1 MSYCD
6 FNAKLFKPFISM
18 KIEIT
23 PTLSS
28 TWTITAKSYNKN
40 ESCILSNDEGVSIAD
55 ISIKRFFQFLKE
67 QNITL
72 IGNKLLGTYIIGND
86 RSLYTVEMF
95 NEWKEK
101 FEKRVE
107 TLINK
112 NDLIEGH
119 MYKTVCGSTFLY
131 LGKRNYIS
139 AKVKDTN
146 VKLSKQ
152 GTEHFV
158 FSYFNPD
165 RPNQNDILSV
175 PDRFK
180 QKAVEDLGMCSTSFD
195 GWEERAI
202 EKSQRSGDKPYF
214 YLGVDKLDDNALVIN
229 TTTSD
234 YTRWDYN
241 IVSDGTSLYCIA
253 ADRNYNYNG
262 SHNTPKQRVAE
273 KPITLDQSTRTLMC
287 FNWSFWNDN
296 YKTLDQGTFN
306 NRYKKVFITLGN

>member
-1 MSYCD
+1 
-6 FNAKLFKPFISM
+6 M
-18 KIEIT
+18 KTEIK

-28 TWTITAKSYNKN
+28 TWSITAKSYNKN

-67 QNITL
+67 QDITL
-72 IGNKLLGTYIIGND
+72 VGNKLEGTYIIGND
-86 RSLYTVEMF
+86 RSLYTVEMY

-119 MYKTVCGSTFLY
+119 TYKTVCGSTFLY

-158 FSYFNPD
+158 FSYFDPVRRDCRN
-165 RPNQNDILSV
+165 SV

-180 QKAVEDLGMCSTSFD
+180 QNAVEDLGMCSTTFE
-195 GWEERAI
+195 GWEERAM
-202 EKSQRSGDKPYF
+202 EQSQRYGDNPYF

-229 TTTSD
+229 TTRTD
-234 YTRWDYN
+234 HTRHGYN
-241 IVSDGTSLYCIA
+241 IVSDGTSLYCSHEE
-253 ADRNYNYNG
+253 RNYGYYG
-262 SHNTPKQRVAE
+262 SHNTPKQRVAD

-287 FNWSFWNDN
+287 FNWSFRNDN
-296 YKTLDQGTFN
+296 YKSMDVSSFN
-306 NRYKKVFITLGN
+306 NRFKKVYITLSN

>member
-119 MYKTVCGSTFLY
+119 MYKLFAEVRFFTQENETTFL
-131 LGKRNYIS
+131 LK
-139 AKVKDTN
+139 
-146 VKLSKQ
+146 
-152 GTEHFV
+152 
-158 FSYFNPD
+158 
-165 RPNQNDILSV
+165 
-175 PDRFK
+175 
-180 QKAVEDLGMCSTSFD
+180 
-195 GWEERAI
+195 
-202 EKSQRSGDKPYF
+202 
-214 YLGVDKLDDNALVIN
+214 
-229 TTTSD
+229 
-234 YTRWDYN
+234 
-241 IVSDGTSLYCIA
+241 
-253 ADRNYNYNG
+253 
-262 SHNTPKQRVAE
+262 
-273 KPITLDQSTRTLMC
+273 
-287 FNWSFWNDN
+287 
-296 YKTLDQGTFN
+296 
-306 NRYKKVFITLGN
+306 